1 MGGSIMNE
9 SITRAAG
16 ELTAVQYTNF
26 FG

>member
-16 ELTAVQYTNF
+16 ELLVSNSRAQT
-26 FG
+26 